1 LQDQPDSTLAV
12 LQRIEALPFD
22 VTVSSIEPT
31 PGGFDVRGVIT
42 NLRSTATPVPAITFE
57 FLNAE
62 GGVVQ
67 SLPIDAQNLEAEG
80 VAPFAL
86 QASGDGIVA
95 WRYRVGS

>member
-1 LQDQPDSTLAV
+1 
-12 LQRIEALPFD
+12 
-22 VTVSSIEPT
+22 
-31 PGGFDVRGVIT
+31 
-42 NLRSTATPVPAITFE
+42 VPAITFE